1 MQDAANAPEHD
12 LARPV
17 RDEDGAIEK
26 GFLAAVSRAI
36 GDSDVDRLRELV
48 SDLHEADLG
57 DLIEELDSDERP
69 LLISL
74 LGTDFDFT
82 ALTEVDDSVREE
94 ILEKLSA
101 ETVAEGVRDLD
112 TDDAVY
118 ILEDLG
124 EDEKRKV
131 LEQLSP
137 SERIVLQ
144 QGLDYPEDSAGRRM
158 QSEVIAVPAFWNVG
172 QTIDHLRETE
182 DLPERFFEIFVIDP
196 AYRFVGTVRLDRL
209 LRTKRPVPVS
219 ELLEE
224 DRRVFAATDDLED
237 VARDF
242 QRYNL
247 VAAPVLDDGGRLVG
261 VLTIDDVVDVIEE
274 AADEDAK
281 QLGGVDADEELSD
294 SVREVALSRFRW
306 RFVSLVAS
314 FIAASVMALFE
325 DQLSKLVAL
334 AVLAPIVAAQGGNA
348 ATQTMTV
355 AVRALATQE
364 LGGWNLRRFF
374 RREMIV
380 GLLNGVVLAAVTGVV
395 ALLWFGNAMLGL
407 VVAVAMVVT
416 LLVAALAGALIPVA
430 LDRAGID
437 PAISSGTF
445 VTTTTDVVGFFSFLG
460 FATLMLAF

>member
-1 MQDAANAPEHD
+1 MQDAANAPD
-12 LARPV
+12 DRARPV
-17 RDEDGAIEK
+17 RDDEGAIER
-26 GFLAAVSRAI
+26 GFLAEVSQAI
-36 GDSDVDRLRELV
+36 ASSDAAALRSLV
-48 SDLHEADLG
+48 ADLHEADLG
-57 DLIEELDSDERP
+57 DLIEALEPAERP
-69 LLISL
+69 LLVSL
-74 LGTDFDFT
+74 LGADFDFT
-82 ALTEVDDSVREE
+82 ALTEIDDSVREE
-94 ILEKLSA
+94 ILGNLSA

-118 ILEDLG
+118 ILEDL
-124 EDEKRKV
+124 DEADRKEV
-131 LEQLSP
+131 LARLSP

-158 QSEVIAVPAFWNVG
+158 QSEVIAVPSFWTVG
-172 QTIDHLRETE
+172 HTIDHLRDTE
-182 DLPERFFEIFVIDP
+182 NLPERFFEIFVIDP
-196 AYRFVGTVRLDRL
+196 AFRFVGTVRLDRL
-209 LRTKRPVPVS
+209 LRSKRPVPIS

-224 DRRVFAATDDLED
+224 DKRVFKATDDLED

-247 VAAPVLDDGGRLVG
+247 VAAPVLDEGGRLVG
-261 VLTIDDVVDVIEE
+261 VLTIDDVVDVIEG

-306 RFVSLVAS
+306 RFVSLIAS
-314 FIAASVMALFE
+314 MIAASVMVLFE

-380 GLLNGVVLAAVTGVV
+380 GLLNGVALASLTGVV
-395 ALLWFGNAMLGL
+395 AVLWFGNAMLGL

-430 LDRAGID
+430 LDKAGID

-460 FATLMLAF
+460 FATLMLAL